1 MQAEGRLRAAIE
13 LVGVYVQNLLARP
26 GEGSSRRGEAKSV
39 RRESETRAARRDSQR
54 KQGLLQS
61 GAADDDIP
69 EGVAERL
76 HFHMGQ
82 ADSCGQNRWRSW
94 GLQECGKVWNG
105 KSWKAAK
112 I

>member
-1 MQAEGRLRAAIE
+1 VQAEGRLRAAIE

-26 GEGSSRRGEAKSV
+26 GEGSSRRGE
-39 RRESETRAARRDSQR
+39 ER

-76 HFHMGQ
+76 HFHMEQ
-82 ADSCGQNRWRSW
+82 ADSGGQSR
-94 GLQECGKVWNG
+94 
-105 KSWKAAK
+105 
-112 I
+112 